1 VHPIGRS
8 VFGVGSKLKEISIA
22 FLPIGY
28 YQRTMV
34 TISLK
39 VSENLSRQLEQ
50 EAKQSSRS
58 KSEVIREA
66 LKEKFESKKKKRTM
80 GDALRECGGFF
91 EGPEDLST
99 NPKFMEGFG
108 E

>member
-1 VHPIGRS
+1 
-8 VFGVGSKLKEISIA
+8 
-22 FLPIGY
+22 
-28 YQRTMV
+28 MV

-39 VSENLSRQLEQ
+39 VSENLAHQLEQ

-58 KSEVIREA
+58 RSEVIREA
-66 LKEKFESKKKKRTM
+66 LQEKFESKKKRRTM
-80 GDALRECGGFF
+80 ADVFRECGGFF

-99 NPKFMEGFG
+99 NPKHMEGFG

>member
-1 VHPIGRS
+1 
-8 VFGVGSKLKEISIA
+8 
-22 FLPIGY
+22 
-28 YQRTMV
+28 MV

-39 VSENLSRQLEQ
+39 VPENLAQQLEH
-50 EAKQSSRS
+50 EAKKSSRS
-58 KSEVIREA
+58 RSEIVREA
-66 LKEKFESKKKKRTM
+66 LKEKFESKKQRRTM

-99 NPKFMEGFG
+99 NPKYMEGFG